1 MSQINMCATY
11 FLPSA
16 IIPYM
21 TPVIKRRPLPKM
33 LLIPGHNII
42 GGRASLNNRKIKT
55 ISFSIRVL
63 EKLRVCL
70 KHI

>member
-1 MSQINMCATY
+1 MSQINMGATY
-11 FLPSA
+11 FLPRA

-42 GGRASLNNRKIKT
+42 GGRASLIT
-55 ISFSIRVL
+55 
-63 EKLRVCL
+63 EK
-70 KHI
+70 